1 MVTTLCYCSIAKSC
15 LTLCDPVDCN
25 IPVFLSCTI
34 SGSLLKLRSSESVLL
49 SNHLIH
55 LAPCSS
61 CPQSFSASGSFP
73 VSWLFAS
80 GGQSTVASASAS
92 VLPVNIQSWFPFR
105 LSGLIFLLS
114 KGLSRV
120 FSSTTVRRHQ
130 FFGSLFYCPTLT
142 SIHDYGKNH
151 SFSVV
156 FFLLE
161 KPSRQPQIC
170 LRICLLWTSHM
181 SEIIWMGCGF
191 LYLSSFTSS
200 IHVVPY
206 INTLFF
212 LLLNNTP
219 MYAYDRFIYPF
230 IILWTCG
237 LFSPFVITNNA
248 DMNVCVNICFQL
260 SWIYT

>member
-130 FFGSLFYCPTLT
+130 FLVLSLLSGPALT
-142 SIHDYGKNH
+142 SVHDYWKIH
-151 SFSVV
+151 S
-156 FFLLE
+156 L
-161 KPSRQPQIC
+161 
-170 LRICLLWTSHM
+170 
-181 SEIIWMGCGF
+181 
-191 LYLSSFTSS
+191 
-200 IHVVPY
+200 
-206 INTLFF
+206 
-212 LLLNNTP
+212 
-219 MYAYDRFIYPF
+219 D
-230 IILWTCG
+230 
-237 LFSPFVITNNA
+237 
-248 DMNVCVNICFQL
+248 
-260 SWIYT
+260 